1 MCSPLRAESHAFALE
16 RELPCGRRE
25 HTHLKETPM
34 NGATMRV
41 REIMSTEVKTI
52 QPDEPAWLALEKM
65 RSEGIHH
72 LVVMDGRSVVGVAS
86 TRDLAEART
95 GEAWK
100 GLRVSELMAHAPVC
114 VKPDLPVKR
123 AANLLRGRSIGCL
136 PVVDGGKLVAI
147 VTRSGL
153 LTLVG
158 PVMKSC

>member
-1 MCSPLRAESHAFALE
+1 
-16 RELPCGRRE
+16 
-25 HTHLKETPM
+25 M

-136 PVVDGGKLVAI
+136 PVVDGGKLVGI
-147 VTRSGL
+147 VTVSDL
-153 LTLVG
+153 LDLVG
-158 PVMKSC
+158 HGLTSRRPAGSERTTRHRAAPPIARHAATRLS